1 MFGFLK
7 WLFLSKKRLRW
18 KQSEQ
23 RREYLFLTLDQNV
36 PIKNHKYN
44 FYKCTFKNYKSHSQ
58 NRLLGNLQEILNSH
72 FLTPSSLFFKSW
84 EIVIRVI
91 ILTLNL
97 HEHVT
102 VITVRY
108 SVREYDFKSYL
119 PYFESIFLPTQT
131 KNKADWT

>member
-44 FYKCTFKNYKSHSQ
+44 FYKCTFKNYKSHSLHK
-58 NRLLGNLQEILNSH
+58 NRLLGNLQEIMNSH
-72 FLTPSSLFFKSW
+72 FLTWSSLFFKS
-84 EIVIRVI
+84 
-91 ILTLNL
+91 
-97 HEHVT
+97 
-102 VITVRY
+102 
-108 SVREYDFKSYL
+108 
-119 PYFESIFLPTQT
+119 
-131 KNKADWT
+131 